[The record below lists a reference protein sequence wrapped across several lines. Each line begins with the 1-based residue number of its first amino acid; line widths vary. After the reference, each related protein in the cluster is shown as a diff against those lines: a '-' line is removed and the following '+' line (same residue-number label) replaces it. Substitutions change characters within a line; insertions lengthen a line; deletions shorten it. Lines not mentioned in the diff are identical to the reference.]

1 MSRSRRIKL
10 QVFRATVF
18 ILLGAFFLLPIGAM
32 FEFSTRGN
40 SVTAPR
46 TLEAWA
52 NIVKAPDLTQGIAVS
67 LELAAITSVAMLVLL
82 LPTMVWVRL
91 RLPGVNRIIEFLCLL
106 PLTIPAIALV
116 VGIAPLYHWLEIN
129 LTDSILILSFV
140 YLIIVLPYSYR
151 ALDAGLS
158 AIDIKTLS
166 EAALS
171 LGAGWGT
178 VMWRVIVPNMSTAI
192 LNACLLSV
200 AVVLGEFTFA
210 QLLFFVNLQ
219 VAIGYVGLTSAGTS
233 IAVSVASLIF
243 AFTLLMILSFFG
255 RPRER
260 VARAEELLPGT
271 ESRVLP
277 LRNSLIG
284 AQGNK

>member
-10 QVFRATVF
+10 QVFRATIF

-46 TLEAWA
+46 TMEAWSA
-52 NIVKAPDLTQGIAVS
+52 IFQTADLVKAITAS
-67 LELAAITSVAMLVLL
+67 LELALITSVGMLVLL

-91 RLPGVNRIIEFLCLL
+91 RLPRVHRIVEFLCLL

-116 VGIAPLYHWLEIN
+116 VGIAPLYHWIEIN

-151 ALDAGLS
+151 ALDAGLA

-166 EAALS
+166 EAARS

-178 VMWRVIVPNMSTAI
+178 VMLRVIVPNMSTAI

-210 QLLFFVNLQ
+210 QLLYFENLQ
-219 VAIGYVGLTSAGTS
+219 VAISYLGLVSAGTS
-233 IAVSVASLIF
+233 IAVSLASLIF

-260 VARAEELLPGT
+260 VARAEEVLPGT

>member
-1 MSRSRRIKL
+1 
-10 QVFRATVF
+10 
-18 ILLGAFFLLPIGAM
+18 
-32 FEFSTRGN
+32 
-40 SVTAPR
+40 
-46 TLEAWA
+46 
-52 NIVKAPDLTQGIAVS
+52 
-67 LELAAITSVAMLVLL
+67 ML
-82 LPTMVWVRL
+82 
-91 RLPGVNRIIEFLCLL
+91 
-106 PLTIPAIALV
+106 
-116 VGIAPLYHWLEIN
+116 
-129 LTDSILILSFV
+129 
-140 YLIIVLPYSYR
+140 
-151 ALDAGLS
+151 
-158 AIDIKTLS
+158 
-166 EAALS
+166 
-171 LGAGWGT
+171 
-178 VMWRVIVPNMSTAI
+178 RVIVPNMSTAI